1 MTSTRTPI
9 DTKTKG
15 RTMTAFKD
23 QMFQGSVSRR
33 GLLKKTLAMG
43 AGAVALTAIP
53 MNFSRG
59 GATLSLPGFRNA
71 FAAPA
76 APLDSDLDILNYAL
90 TLEHLEAAA
99 YQAVLDANVLSGR
112 ALTYF
117 QAFGSHEMA
126 HVDALTTTIKQLGG
140 TPVRAQ
146 QYDFSSV
153 PTDAAGIV
161 KFFQNVESVGASAYL
176 GAAASIKSPNVLAAA
191 LSIHAVE
198 AEHASALADI
208 VAPGTDLFA
217 PDAFA
222 KPRTP
227 DEVTAIVAP
236 FFGKGSGSNPP
247 AGAVFLPKAPK
258 SDTPGSRYFDITGH
272 NLGGGFRA
280 YWEKFGGLPIF
291 GYPITE
297 EMTENGMT
305 VQYFERTRFE
315 WHPGTFPDHYDVL
328 LTLLGSWKVQ
338 REGLMNTDPFN
349 PVGDNHKGVYFKETG
364 HNVSGGFLQY
374 WMAFGD
380 LAVYGYPLSE
390 EYVDQDTGLT
400 VQYFQRQRFE
410 WHTGVWPE
418 RFDVLLGLL
427 GDEYL
432 QSKSS

>member
-1 MTSTRTPI
+1 MTTFR
-9 DTKTKG
+9 
-15 RTMTAFKD
+15 D
-23 QMFQGSVSRR
+23 QLFPEKVSRR

-43 AGAVALTAIP
+43 AGAAVLSAMPLNLSRVGGSLT
-53 MNFSRG
+53 
-59 GATLSLPGFRNA
+59 LPGTRPA
-71 FAAPA
+71 SAAA
-76 APLDSDLDILNYAL
+76 MAPLDSDLDILNYAL

-99 YQAVLDANVLSGR
+99 YQAILDANVLSGR

-117 QAFGSHEMA
+117 QSFGSHEKA
-126 HVDALTTTIKQLGG
+126 HVDALTSTIKQLGG
-140 TPVRAQ
+140 TPVQAQ
-146 QYDFSSV
+146 KYDFSSV
-153 PTDAAGIV
+153 PTDPSGIV
-161 KFFQNVESVGASAYL
+161 TFFQSVEAVGASAYL
-176 GAAASIKSPNVLAAA
+176 GAAPSIMNSDVLSAA

-227 DEVTAIVAP
+227 DEVMSIVAP
-236 FFGKGSGSNPP
+236 FFGKPSNPAAP
-247 AGAVFLPKAPK
+247 GAVYLPKAQP
-258 SDTPGSRYFDITGH
+258 SNAPGSKYFDVTGH
-272 NLGGGFRA
+272 NVGGGFLA

-297 EMTENGMT
+297 EMQENGMT

-315 WHPGTFPDHYDVL
+315 WHPGMFPSHYDVL
-328 LTLLGSWKVQ
+328 LTLLGSWKAQ
-338 REGLMNTDPFN
+338 QMNLMATDPFKSAK
-349 PVGDNHKGVYFKETG
+349 PMSDGVFFKETG

-374 WMAFGD
+374 WKAFGD

-390 EYVDQDTGLT
+390 AYVDQKTGLT

-410 WHTGVWPE
+410 WHPGVWPE

-432 QSKSS
+432 QSQTS

>member
-1 MTSTRTPI
+1 
-9 DTKTKG
+9 
-15 RTMTAFKD
+15 MTAFKD
-23 QMFQGSVSRR
+23 QMFRGHVSRR
-33 GLLKKTLAMG
+33 DLLKKTLAMG
-43 AGAVALTAIP
+43 AGAVALSAIP
-53 MNFSRG
+53 MNLTRG
-59 GATLSLPGFRNA
+59 GANLTLSGINNA
-71 FAAPA
+71 AAAAA

-99 YQAVLDANVLSGR
+99 YQAILDANVLTGR
-112 ALTYF
+112 SLTYF
-117 QAFGSHEMA
+117 QSFGSHEKA
-126 HVDALTTTIKQLGG
+126 HVDALTSTIKKLGG
-140 TPVRAQ
+140 TPVQAQ
-146 QYDFSSV
+146 KYDFSSV
-153 PTDAAGIV
+153 PTDQAGIV
-161 KFFQNVESVGASAYL
+161 KFFQYVESVGASAYL
-176 GAAASIKSPNVLAAA
+176 GAAPSINNSDVLTAA

-198 AEHASALADI
+198 AEHASGLADI

-227 DEVTAIVAP
+227 SEVMNIVAP
-236 FFGKGSGSNPP
+236 FFGQQSGSNPSS
-247 AGAVFLPKAPK
+247 GAVFLPKAPK
-258 SDTPGSRYFDITGH
+258 SNAPGSRYFDVTGH

-297 EMTENGMT
+297 EMQQDGMT

-328 LTLLGSWKVQ
+328 LSLLGSWKAQ
-338 REGLMNTDPFN
+338 QEGLMSTDPFKQ
-349 PVGDNHKGVYFKETG
+349 VGDNHQGVYFKETG
-364 HNVSGGFLQY
+364 HNVSGDFLKY

-390 EYVDQDTGLT
+390 PYTDQKTGLT

-410 WHTGVWPE
+410 WHPGAWPE
-418 RFDVLLGLL
+418 RFNVLLGLL

-432 QSKSS
+432 QSKQS